1 MGLENP
7 LTHLIN
13 QLSKFP
19 GIGEKSAQRLAFFLL
34 SQSEGDVRRMADAM
48 VNTREKI
55 KYCNTCFNISFQDT
69 CHVCADPKREGS
81 QLCIVASPKDIFAF
95 ERSGEFK
102 GVYHVLGGVISPIDG
117 VHPDMLRIQELI
129 MRCRQGDFKE
139 VIMAINATI
148 EGDATMLYL
157 TELLSS
163 FDIKVSKLAYGL
175 PVGADIDYADELTLQ
190 KAMMGR
196 LLV

>member
-7 LTHLIN
+7 LTHLVN

-34 SQSEGDVRRMADAM
+34 SQSEADVRRMAEAM
-48 VNTREKI
+48 VHTREKI
-55 KYCNTCFNISFQDT
+55 KYCKACFNISFQDT
-69 CHVCADPKREGS
+69 CHICLDPKRERS

-102 GVYHVLGGVISPIDG
+102 GTYHVLGGLISPIDG
-117 VHPDMLRIQELI
+117 VHPDMLRIQELLI
-129 MRCRQGDFKE
+129 RCRQGAFSE

-157 TELLSS
+157 MELLSS
-163 FDIKVSKLAYGL
+163 FDVKVSKLAYGL

-190 KAMMGR
+190 KALRGR
-196 LLV
+196 LAI